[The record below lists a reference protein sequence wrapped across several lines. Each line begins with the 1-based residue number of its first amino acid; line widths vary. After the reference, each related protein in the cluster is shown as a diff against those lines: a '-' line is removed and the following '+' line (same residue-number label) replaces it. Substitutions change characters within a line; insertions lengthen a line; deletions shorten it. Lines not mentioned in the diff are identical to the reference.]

1 MIISFFEVDV
11 SMSDLKATVLVMIML
26 TSVLAGCTSSDTAN
40 LEQQIIDLQESN
52 DNLTAELESLESNIN
67 LMNSISLELQE
78 SLSSANDTL
87 NSINIQLS
95 LKEESISNLTSQRD
109 SLQNDLD
116 EAIETIYGC

>member
-26 TSVLAGCTSSDTAN
+26 TSVLAGCTSSDTAG

-116 EAIETIYGC
+116 EAI

>member
-11 SMSDLKATVLVMIML
+11 SMSDLKAMVLVMIML
-26 TSVLAGCTSSDTAN
+26 TSVLAGCTSSDTTG

-52 DNLTAELESLESNIN
+52 DNLTAELESLEDNIN

-87 NSINIQLS
+87 NSINIQ
-95 LKEESISNLTSQRD
+95 
-109 SLQNDLD
+109 
-116 EAIETIYGC
+116 